1 MKRNLKIKRGKIN
14 LGRNFVITL
23 FICVLSILLKIIML
37 VLNLNGIYVQGTNFS
52 QDTID
57 LIINTVILLSVT
69 TIIMYKLKDKTLKT
83 FTVICS
89 TFLIVSNFCWWL
101 LIDSDTV
108 YTTFYSPSRNEAF
121 VVKETRHSE
130 VYQLLKFKL
139 LSKKL
144 VDIRGDDG
152 YRMFYEDNYKL
163 EWMNQNKLKIHYLFD
178 PISPNDYKNVTVTYK
193 EY

>member
-1 MKRNLKIKRGKIN
+1 M
-14 LGRNFVITL
+14 GRNFVITL

-37 VLNLNGIYVQGTNFS
+37 VLNVNGIYVQGTNFS

-69 TIIMYKLKDKTLKT
+69 RIIMYKLKDKTLKT
-83 FTVICS
+83 LTVICS

-101 LIDSDTV
+101 LIDNDTA

>member
-1 MKRNLKIKRGKIN
+1 M
-14 LGRNFVITL
+14 GRNFVITL

-52 QDTID
+52 QDTIN
-57 LIINTVILLSVT
+57 LTINTLILLSVT
-69 TIIMYKLKDKTLKT
+69 RIIMYKLKENVKTL
-83 FTVICS
+83 TVICS

-101 LIDSDTV
+101 LIDSDTA

-139 LSKKL
+139 LSKNL
-144 VDIRGDDG
+144 WIFVV
-152 YRMFYEDNYKL
+152 M
-163 EWMNQNKLKIHYLFD
+163 M
-178 PISPNDYKNVTVTYK
+178 VTECFTRITTN
-193 EY
+193 

>member
-1 MKRNLKIKRGKIN
+1 ME
-14 LGRNFVITL
+14 RNFVVTL
-23 FICVLSILLKIIML
+23 SICVLSILLKVILI
-37 VLNLNGIYVQGTNFS
+37 VLNSNGIYVQSTNFS
-52 QDTID
+52 QE
-57 LIINTVILLSVT
+57 IINLTINIVILLSIT
-69 TIIMYKLKDKTLKT
+69 RIIMYKLKDKTFKT
-83 FTVICS
+83 LTVICAP
-89 TFLIVSNFCWWL
+89 FLIVSNFCWWL
-101 LIDSDTV
+101 MIDSDAT
-108 YTTFYSPSRNEAF
+108 YTTCYSPNRNEAF

-152 YRMFYEDNYKL
+152 YRMFYEDSYKL

-178 PISPNDYKNVTVTYK
+178 PISPNDYKDVTVTYK